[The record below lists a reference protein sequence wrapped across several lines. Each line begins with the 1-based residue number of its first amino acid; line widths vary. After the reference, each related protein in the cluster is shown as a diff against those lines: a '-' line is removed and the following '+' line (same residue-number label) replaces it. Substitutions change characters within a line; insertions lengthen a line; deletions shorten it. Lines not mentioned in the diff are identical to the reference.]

1 MFLNI
6 LTTSIQPFKYSN
18 TRIYNHQRQS
28 KFATAQS
35 AASASRMLFI
45 AILAFVDAYVETFA
59 TPRTRKVWV
68 SPAVPL
74 ANSPS
79 LVSYTK
85 LHSAWDGRRGPGS
98 SWTRAADSGAEGRG
112 SFFAAFAVGF
122 AAALAG
128 LRLQSG
134 RKVATA
140 LLAGKELVHV
150 RSTSTERRRTLRMA
164 AGGERKAVAKAPLS
178 LDRATLTIF
187 KTFVGEHL
195 E

>member
-1 MFLNI
+1 
-6 LTTSIQPFKYSN
+6 
-18 TRIYNHQRQS
+18 
-28 KFATAQS
+28 
-35 AASASRMLFI
+35 MLFI
-45 AILAFVDAYVETFA
+45 AILALGYAYLETLA

-85 LHSAWDGRRGPGS
+85 LHSAWDGRSG
-98 SWTRAADSGAEGRG
+98 AADSGAEGRG
-112 SFFAAFAVGF
+112 SFSAAFAVGF

-150 RSTSTERRRTLRMA
+150 RSTSTERRSALRMT
-164 AGGERKAVAKAPLS
+164 AGDEGEAVAKAPLS
-178 LDRATLTIF
+178 LERAVLKIF
-187 KTFVGEHL
+187 KTFVGEYL
-195 E
+195 ENDPCVSYLEI

>member
-6 LTTSIQPFKYSN
+6 LTASIQPFKYSN

-45 AILAFVDAYVETFA
+45 AILALVDAYVETFA

-98 SWTRAADSGAEGRG
+98 SWTRAADSGVEGRG

-122 AAALAG
+122 AGNLFC
-128 LRLQSG
+128 R
-134 RKVATA
+134 
-140 LLAGKELVHV
+140 
-150 RSTSTERRRTLRMA
+150 
-164 AGGERKAVAKAPLS
+164 
-178 LDRATLTIF
+178 F
-187 KTFVGEHL
+187 
-195 E
+195 

>member
-1 MFLNI
+1 
-6 LTTSIQPFKYSN
+6 
-18 TRIYNHQRQS
+18 
-28 KFATAQS
+28 
-35 AASASRMLFI
+35 MLFI
-45 AILAFVDAYVETFA
+45 AILALVDAYVETLA

-74 ANSPS
+74 APNPS

-85 LHSAWDGRRGPGS
+85 FRSAWDGRRGPASS

-112 SFFAAFAVGF
+112 SFSAAFAVGF

-134 RKVATA
+134 RKFATS
-140 LLAGKELVHV
+140 LVAGKELVHV
-150 RSTSTERRRTLRMA
+150 RSTSTERRSALRMT
-164 AGGERKAVAKAPLS
+164 AGDEGEAVAKAPLS

>member
-1 MFLNI
+1 
-6 LTTSIQPFKYSN
+6 
-18 TRIYNHQRQS
+18 
-28 KFATAQS
+28 
-35 AASASRMLFI
+35 MLFI
-45 AILAFVDAYVETFA
+45 AILALVDAYVETLA

-140 LLAGKELVHV
+140 LVAGKELVHV
-150 RSTSTERRRTLRMA
+150 RSTSTERRSTVRMA
-164 AGGERKAVAKAPLS
+164 AGGEGKAVAKAPLS
-178 LDRATLTIF
+178 LGRVTLKIF
-187 KTFVGEHL
+187 KTFAGEYL
-195 E
+195 EYDPCVSYLEI

>member
-1 MFLNI
+1 
-6 LTTSIQPFKYSN
+6 
-18 TRIYNHQRQS
+18 
-28 KFATAQS
+28 
-35 AASASRMLFI
+35 MLFI
-45 AILAFVDAYVETFA
+45 AILALVDAYVETFA

-85 LHSAWDGRRGPGS
+85 LHSAWDGRSG
-98 SWTRAADSGAEGRG
+98 AADSGVEGRG
-112 SFFAAFAVGF
+112 SFSAAFAVGF

-164 AGGERKAVAKAPLS
+164 AGGGRKAVAKAPLS

>member
-1 MFLNI
+1 
-6 LTTSIQPFKYSN
+6 
-18 TRIYNHQRQS
+18 
-28 KFATAQS
+28 
-35 AASASRMLFI
+35 MLFI
-45 AILAFVDAYVETFA
+45 AILALVDAYVETFA

-85 LHSAWDGRRGPGS
+85 LHSAWDGRSG
-98 SWTRAADSGAEGRG
+98 AADSGAEGRG
-112 SFFAAFAVGF
+112 SFSAAFAVGF

-150 RSTSTERRRTLRMA
+150 RSTSTERRSTVRMA